1 MGDKETAIYS
11 GDQLQRDQSNI
22 TIKRVTNAMNLF
34 RGKEDKIL
42 QYNIRW
48 GSHSVNN

>member
-1 MGDKETAIYS
+1 MGDKETSIYS

-22 TIKRVTNAMNLF
+22 TIKRVKNAMNLF
-34 RGKEDKIL
+34 RGKKDKIL

>member
-22 TIKRVTNAMNLF
+22 TIKRVKNAIML
-34 RGKEDKIL
+34 REKKHKIL
-42 QYNIRW
+42 QYNIR
-48 GSHSVNN
+48 